1 MKENDWKSR
10 LGVVYSTNPNFQ
22 YETAP
27 EAEAE
32 TLPPA
37 KQRLIV
43 AIDRRNRGGK
53 QVTLVTGFVGKAD
66 DLKELGKALKT
77 KCGVGGTAK
86 DGEITIQ
93 GDLRDKVVALL
104 KEMGYN
110 AKRGNVAAAGEGL
123 SLAASIL
130 VAVSV
135 LLFLLALRSFLNVL
149 PYLSD
154 SILRARGSAALENS
168 VRVSRDR
175 NLVAAVFLV
184 PAILL
189 IYRYRLFDIAWFD
202 TLTPD
207 MRIAAVAGVFLVFL
221 FVRFLLYRWFRPR
234 RRYDDYQMAYR
245 AGYTFFIL
253 LMILALLTVG
263 VCYVLH
269 LSDLTVKTI
278 LLVETGVMYLLY
290 LFRRG
295 QILSMSCNSLTTFLY
310 LCALEL
316 LPTALLVIPAVIL

>member
-93 GDLRDKVVALL
+93 GDRRDKVVALL

-110 AKRGNVAAAGEGL
+110 AKRGN
-123 SLAASIL
+123 
-130 VAVSV
+130 
-135 LLFLLALRSFLNVL
+135 
-149 PYLSD
+149 
-154 SILRARGSAALENS
+154 
-168 VRVSRDR
+168 
-175 NLVAAVFLV
+175 
-184 PAILL
+184 
-189 IYRYRLFDIAWFD
+189 
-202 TLTPD
+202 
-207 MRIAAVAGVFLVFL
+207 
-221 FVRFLLYRWFRPR
+221 
-234 RRYDDYQMAYR
+234 
-245 AGYTFFIL
+245 
-253 LMILALLTVG
+253 
-263 VCYVLH
+263 
-269 LSDLTVKTI
+269 
-278 LLVETGVMYLLY
+278 
-290 LFRRG
+290 
-295 QILSMSCNSLTTFLY
+295 
-310 LCALEL
+310 
-316 LPTALLVIPAVIL
+316 